1 MRISDWSSDV
11 CSSDLAA
18 VTLDGIVAAVD
29 ERYALTTLEVSGGT
43 LVVPGRR
50 GAPGDLRRLRIRAS
64 DVSFTRVPP
73 AETTILNCLPAR
85 IRTISGQGG
94 DDAQVN
100 VVVGL
105 GPGGEGA
112 SIAARITRRSLEAL
126 ELTPGTPVYAQIKSV
141 ALVAAWHGPAESGRR

>member
-1 MRISDWSSDV
+1 MIRPPPRSTRTD
-11 CSSDLAA
+11 
-18 VTLDGIVAAVD
+18 TLFP
-29 ERYALTTLEVSGGT
+29 YTTLFRS
-43 LVVPGRR
+43 
-50 GAPGDLRRLRIRAS
+50 
-64 DVSFTRVPP
+64 VSFTRVPP

-126 ELTPGTPVYAQIKSV
+126 ELTPGTPVYAQHKSV
-141 ALVAAWHGPAESGRR
+141 ALVATWNGRSEERRVGKEGGRTG